1 MNSVILPMYEPKL
14 NTYNVYATLFSI
26 IAKDESYLPW
36 YYSNFIAL
44 GINTCDD
51 TLYFTDHFTFFEYG
65 EGLTSC
71 PWLEVYKPSHKTI
84 YYDYKFDIQKV
95 LTSYLDQNKYIWLHL
110 DQFYIPLSVH
120 YQKMHKEHSL
130 LVYGYDDATNV
141 FYIADS
147 LDNGK
152 FTKTTLSYQQ
162 LKKAWESEIC
172 EHFRRL
178 FRVIS
183 RKPGEYTLNTEH
195 LKIQIEDYLSSK
207 SVNKG
212 IYWDQI
218 PVDGPH
224 SYVQNKKFW
233 IFGIEVYKYI
243 LNLNKQLKESSG
255 HKSLDLRIP
264 HLLWQH
270 KKCML
275 ERIHYLNLA
284 NTDIYNDYKKIV
296 DESLLI
302 LNLSMKYNMT
312 TSESILERI
321 DTKINKVVF
330 SEKITLRKLLEL
342 L

>member
-14 NTYNVYATLFSI
+14 KTYNVYAALFSV

-36 YYSNFIAL
+36 YYSNFISI

-51 TLYFTDHFTFFEYG
+51 TLYFTDHFSFFEYG

-71 PWLEVYKPSHKTI
+71 PWLEVYKPPHKTI
-84 YYDYKFDIQKV
+84 YYHYSHDIQKV
-95 LTSYLDQNKYIWLHL
+95 LTSYLDNNKYIWIHL
-110 DQFYIPLSVH
+110 DQFYIPLSEH
-120 YQKMHKEHSL
+120 YKKVHKEHSV
-130 LVYGYDDATNV
+130 LVYGYDDTTNI

-152 FTKTTLSYQQ
+152 FTKTKLSYQE
-162 LKKAWESEIC
+162 LKSAWESDIC

-183 RKPGEYTLNTEH
+183 RKSGEYTLNTEH
-195 LKIQIEDYLSSK
+195 LKNQIEDYLSSK
-207 SVNKG
+207 SINSG

-224 SYVQNKKFW
+224 SYVQNRKFW
-233 IFGIEVYKYI
+233 IFGQEVYNYI
-243 LNLNKQLKESSG
+243 LNLFQESSG
-255 HKSLDLRIP
+255 DQSLDLRIP
-264 HLLWQH
+264 YLLLEH

-275 ERIHYLNLA
+275 ERIQYLNLE
-284 NTDIYNDYKKIV
+284 NHNIYSEYKEIV
-296 DESLLI
+296 NHSLTF
-302 LNLSMKYNMT
+302 LNLSIKYNIL
-312 TSESILERI
+312 TSESTLNRI
-321 DTKINKVVF
+321 EARIKEIVS
-330 SEKITLRKLLEL
+330 SEKIILRKLLEL